1 MAPRVLMSS
10 GNYSSS
16 LLRSHR
22 LGSVWVWARHATR
35 AGEGARCVTSPNDGC
50 KEDYYL
56 RGISFK
62 TMVEEFKENFSF
74 YEHERKLYLSS
85 AVDEHDP
92 ILLAPV
98 TKTSQSQRR
107 EKQNEVSLREIGLR
121 HSARQ

>member
-22 LGSVWVWARHATR
+22 LGSSRNACGGGSA
-35 AGEGARCVTSPNDGC
+35 
-50 KEDYYL
+50 L
-56 RGISFK
+56 RDEPKRRMQRRLFFK
-62 TMVEEFKENFSF
+62 TMVKEFKENFSF

-121 HSARQ
+121 HSARL